1 MYGPTESPDDALDAE
16 LAVAGALEGLGFTTE
31 IMEVALDLALM
42 QTLPAR
48 RPLLVFNLVD
58 AIGSDSRFAPLVPA
72 RLDSLGIAYT
82 GCRTSALFETLS
94 KIGTKLKLAHAGL
107 PTPEWSSDG
116 RGFKGDACVIVKALW
131 EHGSL
136 GLDET
141 SVMRCADAPRVVAA
155 RTWRLKT
162 EHFTE
167 AYIEGREF
175 NVSLLERISGVDVLP
190 IAEILFGGL
199 EAHAPKI
206 MGFDAKWT
214 PDSTAYVG
222 TPCLF
227 GLERNEPELAKTLK
241 QFALATWTLFGLSGY
256 ARVDFRVD
264 PTGTPFVIDVNANP
278 FLDPAAGFAAAAA
291 EAGLSYQDL
300 ICCIVESS
308 LGVSQVSARHASQLR
323 IA

>member
-72 RLDSLGIAYT
+72 RLDSLGIVYT
-82 GCRTSALFETLS
+82 GSRTSALFETLS

-116 RGFKGDACVIVKALW
+116 RGFKGNPCVIVKALW

-141 SVMRCADAPRVVAA
+141 SVMRSAEAPRVVAA
-155 RTWRLKT
+155 RTWRFKT

-214 PDSTAYVG
+214 PDSAAYIG
-222 TPCLF
+222 TPCRF
-227 GLERNEPELAKTLK
+227 GLERNEPEIAETLK
-241 QFALATWTLFGLSGY
+241 QFALASWILFGLSGY
-256 ARVDFRVD
+256 ARFDFRVD
-264 PTGTPFVIDVNANP
+264 PTGAPFVIDVNPNP
-278 FLDPAAGFAAAAA
+278 FLDPAASFAAAAA

-300 ICCIVESS
+300 INCIVESS
-308 LGVSQVSARHASQLR
+308 LGFSQDSARHACN
-323 IA
+323 